1 MRNIYI
7 LNIPLPLVTAL
18 TLRVC
23 TAVVTSVPAG
33 AVLLLS
39 GYCGCWAGRG
49 RPGVPWTVV
58 LEVKAEQF
66 TLRRK
71 GFLFSPLSFDGGK
84 TTEALHARCS
94 RMWSPKPLTA
104 TAVDSGELVH

>member
-1 MRNIYI
+1 M
-7 LNIPLPLVTAL
+7 
-18 TLRVC
+18 
-23 TAVVTSVPAG
+23 TSVPAG

-39 GYCGCWAGRG
+39 GYCGRWAGRG

-71 GFLFSPLSFDGGK
+71 GFFSPLSFEGGK
-84 TTEALHARCS
+84 TTGALRARCS
-94 RMWSPKPLTA
+94 RMWSLDTWSPEPLAA
-104 TAVDSGELVH
+104 TAVDSGELVR

>member
-1 MRNIYI
+1 M
-7 LNIPLPLVTAL
+7 
-18 TLRVC
+18 
-23 TAVVTSVPAG
+23 TSVPAG

-39 GYCGCWAGRG
+39 GYCGRWAGQG
-49 RPGVPWTVV
+49 RPGVLWTVV

-71 GFLFSPLSFDGGK
+71 GFLFSLLSFEGGK

-94 RMWSPKPLTA
+94 RMWSLDTWSLEPLTA
-104 TAVDSGELVH
+104 TAVDSGELVR